1 MNTISAQTSHF
12 PELCFLIKHYCP
24 ALGRNWI
31 FRTGFGRP
39 QSQMPHHWLPEP
51 IPHLA
56 LTFKP
61 CLGTKQ
67 EDASGWGPSRVPH
80 FGKLL
85 KDLPWLGRKTDLLF
99 QWPSLLGWGHKTK
112 VLEGVQV
119 FPLVSHKWR
128 HQGTFVHRLGMEWF
142 WLCPTN
148 FLLPPLNQL
157 L

>member
-1 MNTISAQTSHF
+1 MNTNSARTSHF

-51 IPHLA
+51 IPQLA
-56 LTFKP
+56 LTFKSH
-61 CLGTKQ
+61 LGTKQ

-85 KDLPWLGRKTDLLF
+85 KDLFKSLVGEEDSFALPVTFLPRMRAQIQSARRGSGVPNITQVEAPRDLCA
-99 QWPSLLGWGHKTK
+99 QTRD
-112 VLEGVQV
+112 GVGLALSYQ
-119 FPLVSHKWR
+119 
-128 HQGTFVHRLGMEWF
+128 
-142 WLCPTN
+142 
-148 FLLPPLNQL
+148 LPPPTP
-157 L
+157 